1 MYPIPLFSRRTIIL
15 FVLFT
20 SLMSFPVFGGDPTLS
35 INALQCMDCQNNC
48 NVQYPPPRGPN
59 ATIAWDNCMS
69 DCSKAF
75 SECPPV
81 TITPS
86 PKPTIKPNH
95 IITRISILKTKEPLH
110 VITGVIKKVTTSIV
124 LKKPQTLTN
133 IFPAYPPTTST
144 PETDGLCN
152 DTTYANSHWT
162 QCIFCPDPVHAG
174 SDACDFCKGQPDS
187 FWCGDYCKGQLG
199 INNPHCIQPTPAPTI
214 SDFCKDHPES
224 MACNCTIVPS
234 LPWCP
239 IPPVTSL
246 GLCDDTT
253 YANSHW
259 TQCVFCPDPAHAGS
273 DACDFC
279 KGQPDSFW
287 CGDYCKGQSGMNNPH
302 CIQPTPAPTISNF
315 CKDHPES
322 MACNCTI
329 VPSLPWCPIPTVT
342 SLGLCDD
349 SSYAKSHWTQC
360 IFCKDPAN
368 SGALACT
375 LCKGSPD
382 IMMCGDY
389 CKEKGNP
396 NCIVT
401 PTPIRN
407 SLYPKAILN
416 PCQTLSYA
424 NSHPD
429 ECLLKVALPIIP
441 KPTSNFQIAT
451 PIETK
456 VSELSIGDNIGTDLY
471 KGGNSGSDRFVAD
484 NSGSNSLVIKSLITP
499 AVMVNLISNN
509 PDSRSVSDQT
519 GSSSGFR
526 SQIISKLVKG
536 PSFLSNVS
544 NTSISLNQSINLT
557 NLSVTKTKSV
567 KK

>member
-110 VITGVIKKVTTSIV
+110 VITGVIKKVTTSTV

-214 SDFCKDHPES
+214 SD
-224 MACNCTIVPS
+224 
-234 LPWCP
+234 
-239 IPPVTSL
+239 
-246 GLCDDTT
+246 
-253 YANSHW
+253 
-259 TQCVFCPDPAHAGS
+259 
-273 DACDFC
+273 
-279 KGQPDSFW
+279 
-287 CGDYCKGQSGMNNPH
+287 
-302 CIQPTPAPTISNF
+302 F